1 MRARPGGL
9 RFRFGSL
16 TPPLLGFY
24 AKRYHIKTLLVW
36 CQLVSLLGC
45 LLAAVANRRL
55 LMLLALNM
63 MAISGYSTQP
73 VRDLVFL

>member
-1 MRARPGGL
+1 
-9 RFRFGSL
+9 
-16 TPPLLGFY
+16 
-24 AKRYHIKTLLVW
+24 
-36 CQLVSLLGC
+36 VSLLGC

>member
-1 MRARPGGL
+1 MRPRRSARPPRAPHPRRAGY
-9 RFRFGSL
+9 
-16 TPPLLGFY
+16 Y
-24 AKRYHIKTLLVW
+24 AKRYHIKTLLVL
-36 CQLVSLLGC
+36 CQVVSLIGC

-73 VRDLVFL
+73 VRFA

>member
-1 MRARPGGL
+1 MRAG
-9 RFRFGSL
+9 
-16 TPPLLGFY
+16 Y
-24 AKRYHIKTLLVW
+24 WAKKYHIKPLLVW
-36 CQLVSLLGC
+36 CQVISLCGC

-73 VRDLVFL
+73 VRPRRSAARRCPLRAREA